1 MAWQRIQ
8 CVEHSFVWSCDH
20 HVCRSRRGR
29 LGRLLL
35 AIVRLEPQL
44 PPGVNGVREPELV
57 PDADVVPEPTP
68 KTRSSTLE

>member
-1 MAWQRIQ
+1 MVTTW
-8 CVEHSFVWSCDH
+8 
-20 HVCRSRRGR
+20 RRVLAVAAALSLAVL
-29 LGRLLL
+29 LGVL

-57 PDADVVPEPTP
+57 PDPDAVPEPTP